1 LLDATPT
8 SKNRLAAATPE
19 TKNRCRRAEQMADA
33 TSSRKDRRRDFK
45 KRVLRSGEQLE
56 PKRKKRDRPLV
67 QNEEE
72 AAAANAAK
80 RKAAAEAKRQKEEQ
94 QRAQKAS
101 DAVAYVHAWRLRE
114 TTPWRFQKGLQEWWL
129 KHWGSTA
136 AVAKA
141 DFAIFLEYA
150 PTIQGAA
157 QERLRD
163 DAKKAAAADVPE
175 TEGDDEDAATK
186 ARRKKRI
193 RARKLVKALE
203 R

>member
-1 LLDATPT
+1 
-8 SKNRLAAATPE
+8 
-19 TKNRCRRAEQMADA
+19 MADA
-33 TSSRKDRRRDFK
+33 GSTRKDRRRDFK

-67 QNEEE
+67 QNDEE

-101 DAVAYVHAWRLRE
+101 DAVAYVHAWKIRE

-129 KHWGSTA
+129 KNWGSTA

-141 DFAIFLEYA
+141 DFAIFLSYA
-150 PTIQGAA
+150 PTIQGGAK
-157 QERLRD
+157 ERLCE
-163 DAKKAAAADVPE
+163 DAKKAAAADMPE
-175 TEGDDEDAATK
+175 TEGANEDAATK

>member
-1 LLDATPT
+1 
-8 SKNRLAAATPE
+8 
-19 TKNRCRRAEQMADA
+19 MADA
-33 TSSRKDRRRDFK
+33 GSTRKDRRRDFK

-67 QNEEE
+67 QNDEE

-101 DAVAYVHAWRLRE
+101 DAVAYVHAWKIRD

-129 KHWGSTA
+129 KNWGSTA

-141 DFAIFLEYA
+141 DFAIFLSYA
-150 PTIQGAA
+150 PTIQGGAK
-157 QERLRD
+157 ERLRD

-175 TEGDDEDAATK
+175 TEGADEDAATK

>member
-1 LLDATPT
+1 
-8 SKNRLAAATPE
+8 
-19 TKNRCRRAEQMADA
+19 MADA
-33 TSSRKDRRRDFK
+33 GSTRKDRRRDFK

-67 QNEEE
+67 QNDEE

-101 DAVAYVHAWRLRE
+101 DAVAYVHAWKIRE
-114 TTPWRFQKGLQEWWL
+114 TAPWRFQKGLQEWWL
-129 KHWGSTA
+129 KNWGSTA

-141 DFAIFLEYA
+141 DFAIFLAYA
-150 PTIQGAA
+150 PTIQGGAK
-157 QERLRD
+157 ERLRD

-175 TEGDDEDAATK
+175 TEGDGEDAATK
-186 ARRKKRI
+186 AKRKKRI

>member
-1 LLDATPT
+1 
-8 SKNRLAAATPE
+8 
-19 TKNRCRRAEQMADA
+19 MADA
-33 TSSRKDRRRDFK
+33 TSTRKDRRRDFK

-67 QNEEE
+67 QNDEE

-129 KHWGSTA
+129 KNWGSTA

-141 DFAIFLEYA
+141 DFAIFIEYA
-150 PTIQGAA
+150 PTIQGGAK
-157 QERLRD
+157 ERLRD

-175 TEGDDEDAATK
+175 TEGADEDAATK

>member
-1 LLDATPT
+1 
-8 SKNRLAAATPE
+8 
-19 TKNRCRRAEQMADA
+19 MADA
-33 TSSRKDRRRDFK
+33 TSTRKDRRRDFK

-56 PKRKKRDRPLV
+56 PKRKRRDKPLV

-80 RKAAAEAKRQKEEQ
+80 KKAAAEAKRQKEEQ

-150 PTIQGAA
+150 PTIQGGAK
-157 QERLRD
+157 ERLRD

>member
-1 LLDATPT
+1 
-8 SKNRLAAATPE
+8 
-19 TKNRCRRAEQMADA
+19 MADA
-33 TSSRKDRRRDFK
+33 TSTRKDRRRDFK

-56 PKRKKRDRPLV
+56 PKRKKRDQPLV

-101 DAVAYVHAWRLRE
+101 DAVAYVHAWRLRD

-129 KHWGSTA
+129 KNWGSTA

-141 DFAIFLEYA
+141 DFAIFLSYA
-150 PTIQGAA
+150 PTIQGGAK
-157 QERLRD
+157 ERLRD

-175 TEGDDEDAATK
+175 NEGADEDAATK